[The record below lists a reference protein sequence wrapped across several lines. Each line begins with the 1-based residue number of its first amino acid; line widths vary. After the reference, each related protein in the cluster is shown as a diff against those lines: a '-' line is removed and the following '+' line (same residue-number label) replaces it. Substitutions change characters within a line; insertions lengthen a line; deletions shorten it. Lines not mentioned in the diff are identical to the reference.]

1 MIVNL
6 STFADLA
13 GVGKSCITLTVQR
26 GKLVTTADGFIDT
39 ENEINAAYLAKR
51 KSKAA
56 GEKAPEEKKPAK
68 KRGRPKS
75 ATTKTKPKKTEPKDA
90 APERQPTKQEKKAT
104 TKLEHLD
111 GVELPNPET
120 ELDDVDDEPLD
131 QLDKLAA
138 DVRLKNAQ
146 AKRHEL
152 KFEQDKG
159 NVVKVELVER
169 MAERVRNEIKSR
181 LQDLPRRV
189 TPRIAAMARSG
200 SDDKE
205 IQIALEREIDDG
217 LEAVAAVL
225 RAPLV

>member
-6 STFADLA
+6 TTFADLA
-13 GVGKSCITLTVQR
+13 GVGKPCVTLSVQR
-26 GKLVTTADGFIDT
+26 GKLVTNSAGFIDT
-39 ENEINAAYLAKR
+39 TDPINSAYLQKR
-51 KSKAA
+51 KNKLE
-56 GEKAPEEKKPAK
+56 GKKTPNDKKAPEQRMATKDKPC
-68 KRGRPKS
+68 
-75 ATTKTKPKKTEPKDA
+75 KTKPLKKTATPKPA
-90 APERQPTKQEKKAT
+90 KKAT

-111 GVELPNPET
+111 GVEMSIPDT
-120 ELDDVDDEPLD
+120 DLDDDGEKIDEPLD

-159 NVVKVELVER
+159 NVVKVEIVER
-169 MAERVRNEIKSR
+169 MASKINNEIKTR

-189 TPRIAAMARSG
+189 TPRIMAMARSV

-205 IQIALEREIDDG
+205 VQLALEREIDDS
-217 LEAVAAVL
+217 LEAISVALGAS
-225 RAPLV
+225 LV